1 MEKNDQ
7 NSDIY
12 LLIPAY
18 NVAQY
23 LPELLNKA
31 LDYVPSE
38 RILVVDDGSSDNTA
52 EIAREKGV
60 NVLSHRLNLGKGAAL
75 RDGFDYLRKENAE
88 WVVVLDG
95 DMQHDPSMLPEFI
108 DHARQNT
115 NDIVIG
121 VRRRNRGGMP
131 WDRRFSNWS
140 SSMLLSIITGRKIK
154 DSQCGYRLIRL
165 KMLDGINLR
174 SNGYEFETELLL
186 KLSRSGAR
194 FGWIEIP
201 TKYEGS
207 PSSIN
212 RFSDTVRFLKVVLGF
227 VFLRK

>member
-1 MEKNDQ
+1 VEINDQ
-7 NSDIY
+7 NGDIW

-18 NVAQY
+18 NVEQY
-23 LPELLNKA
+23 LPELLTKA

-52 EIAREKGV
+52 EVARKKGV
-60 NVLSHRLNLGKGAAL
+60 NVLSHPLNLGKGAAL
-75 RDGFDYLRKENAE
+75 RDGFDYLRKVNAE
-88 WVVVLDG
+88 WVVIIDG

-108 DHARQNT
+108 DNARQNT

-121 VRRRNRGGMP
+121 VRKRNRGGMP
-131 WDRRFSNWS
+131 WDRRFSNWATS
-140 SSMLLSIITGRKIK
+140 LLLSIVTGRKIR

-165 KMLDGINLR
+165 KMLDGIKLR

-201 TKYEGS
+201 TRYEGS

-212 RFSDTVRFLKVVLGF
+212 RFSDTVKFIKVVIRF
-227 VFLRK
+227 MFLRK

>member
-7 NSDIY
+7 NGDIW

-18 NVAQY
+18 NVEQY
-23 LPELLNKA
+23 LPELLTKA
-31 LDYVPSE
+31 LDYVPSN

-52 EIAREKGV
+52 EIACKKGV

-88 WVVVLDG
+88 WVVIIDG
-95 DMQHDPSMLPEFI
+95 DMQHDPTMLPEFI

-121 VRRRNRGGMP
+121 ARKRSRGVMP

-140 SSMLLSIITGRKIK
+140 TSLLLSIVTGSKIR

-165 KMLDGINLR
+165 KMLDGIDPQ

-186 KLSRSGAR
+186 RLARSGAR

-212 RFSDTVRFLKVVLGF
+212 RFSDTVKFIKVVFGF
-227 VFLRK
+227 VFFGK